1 MNKTW
6 IKPGVGLL
14 VGLLLAYGFSTVYIN
29 HQLDLVD
36 VYVAMHTID
45 ARTLIS
51 EADIELVQVPKAYLN
66 AEAMIDKEQ
75 IIGKYTLIQGVI
87 PKGSYFYGAML
98 QTLDNA
104 KDRSTLLL
112 KDLQVVF
119 TLEVNLVLTAGNTL
133 SAGQKVDIYGTLRN
147 SNKTIVDL
155 LISQVRILSI
165 KDKVGNEI
173 KDNSK
178 ESPKLML
185 LAIQKD
191 QVALLTKM
199 LTLGDISFT
208 ATRYDGSTE
217 ESMLNQTSTVLKAL
231 YER

>member
-1 MNKTW
+1 
-6 IKPGVGLL
+6 
-14 VGLLLAYGFSTVYIN
+14 
-29 HQLDLVD
+29 
-36 VYVAMHTID
+36 
-45 ARTLIS
+45 
-51 EADIELVQVPKAYLN
+51 
-66 AEAMIDKEQ
+66 
-75 IIGKYTLIQGVI
+75 
-87 PKGSYFYGAML
+87 
-98 QTLDNA
+98 
-104 KDRSTLLL
+104 
-112 KDLQVVF
+112 
-119 TLEVNLVLTAGNTL
+119 
-133 SAGQKVDIYGTLRN
+133 QKVDIYGTLRN